1 MTIQAHTQAAA
12 DEQLRD
18 EIGIPAAVAEC
29 ESIADKISDDI
40 KRLMPCDCR
49 EQGSRVR
56 CGNCGQ

>member
-1 MTIQAHTQAAA
+1 MTIQAHTQSAAE
-12 DEQLRD
+12 EQLAD

-29 ESIADKISDDI
+29 EKTADEISDDI

-49 EQGSRVR
+49 AQGSLAR